1 MAEVNL
7 RSWPKVSQVSE
18 DLQLNSIAAKLEHIL
33 ARFARLK
40 SRLVEHER
48 RVAATLP
55 PLQPE
60 PDPPDRPRLYDQSP
74 PPTFSPLDQ
83 TPISHIGKPY
93 TEPDPNKQPWNSH
106 AGYQPGQLDYHPPW
120 PQFAGPETFGPL
132 RSFPARYQHGRP
144 DYHPPGQPSSQ
155 GFPTYEQPSPT
166 GWPPQPSY
174 YQQSPHNSHYQPNGY
189 GPPTTY
195 EHEPYHQPHSG
206 TPQHPPYSGWESYVQ
221 RFLLQDTRV
230 GEENMEENMDSNGQ
244 QGVNAIDDLQ
254 KLKIKQLREEAAKR
268 EISACG
274 TEKELLD
281 RRCTDNDNVVRDN
294 DIVKEEA
301 NGEKIVTTV
310 KKDSVVMDYSESR
323 YEPPA
328 QTGTTPIRALRPEES
343 KEEPRIV
350 KFISL
355 ICNIRQPLGA

>member
-1 MAEVNL
+1 MVLNRRSSDVNL
-7 RSWPKVSQVSE
+7 RSWLEVSQVSE
-18 DLQLNSIAAKLEHIL
+18 DLQLNSTAAKLEHIL
-33 ARFARLK
+33 ARFARLE

-60 PDPPDRPRLYDQSP
+60 PDPPDRPRLYDQPP

-83 TPISHIGKPY
+83 TPISPIGKTLY
-93 TEPDPNKQPWNSH
+93 TEPDPNKQPLNSH

-120 PQFAGPETFGPL
+120 PQFAGPETFGQP

-155 GFPTYEQPSPT
+155 GYPVYEQPSPT
-166 GWPPQPSY
+166 GWPPQLSY
-174 YQQSPHNSHYQPNGY
+174 YQPSPHNSHYQPNGY

-206 TPQHPPYSGWESYVQ
+206 APRHPPYSGWESYVQ
-221 RFLLQDTRV
+221 RFLLQDT
-230 GEENMEENMDSNGQ
+230 
-244 QGVNAIDDLQ
+244 
-254 KLKIKQLREEAAKR
+254 QLREEAAKR
-268 EISACG
+268 EISARG

-294 DIVKEEA
+294 DIMKEEA
-301 NGEKIVTTV
+301 NGDKIVTTV
-310 KKDSVVMDYSESR
+310 KKDSVVMHCSESR
-323 YEPPA
+323 NEPPA

-350 KFISL
+350 KSSSFGSEY
-355 ICNIRQPLGA
+355 NSAGTD